1 MDPIIV
7 TLRSITI
14 FWSDI
19 GLPRILSNAQRDM
32 LADWWDEEV
41 EPWLTVAIKHR
52 FNPHETG
59 VWFEDPYDAA
69 LFKLRFADQVSIR
82 Q

>member
-1 MDPIIV
+1 
-7 TLRSITI
+7 
-14 FWSDI
+14 
-19 GLPRILSNAQRDM
+19 M